1 MRLYSGKINLNSWLL
16 KCLVVRVTPFFQAG
30 PRIWIEG
37 IVQSFDQGLQRL
49 RGSIPAE
56 CLDRPVGHGLAAEH
70 TMEGCGTGK
79 EERKESR

>member
-1 MRLYSGKINLNSWLL
+1 MFSSQSHSL
-16 KCLVVRVTPFFQAG
+16 FQAG